1 MGERAA
7 VVVMAVVNGRR
18 EYVKGVSSG
27 SSSNSSKKH
36 VQRAAF
42 VGSLA

>member
-7 VVVMAVVNGRR
+7 AVVVVNGRR
-18 EYVKGVSSG
+18 EYVKGVSSR
-27 SSSNSSKKH
+27 NSKKH

-42 VGSLA
+42 VDSLA